1 MENID
6 DQVIGTLEQN
16 ETLRDLLRNDLIRNL
31 VSIAIALILGFIVL
45 KASKKIIERL
55 LHNKKT
61 GKVSKSKLRTISSL
75 IYSII
80 KVIVI
85 FIVITIVLDKVGIN
99 TSSIIA
105 TAGIGG
111 IAIAFGSQTI
121 IQDFIKGIFIVLD
134 DQIRVGDWIIAAGA
148 EGEVEELNLRN
159 THIRDFDGSLHI
171 IPNSQIS
178 NVQNYNRGN
187 NIAQVYYR
195 LSYEVTLDEA
205 KDIADT
211 VAKKIEADADTKK
224 DVIANFTFFEVNSFD
239 PHSYVVRI
247 TAETTEGMVWAV
259 QRKARELIK
268 EEMEKRNLRA
278 SLVEYD
284 KNEEV

>member
-1 MENID
+1 M
-6 DQVIGTLEQN
+6 LF
-16 ETLRDLLRNDLIRNL
+16 RSNDLIRNL

-61 GKVSKSKLRTISSL
+61 GKVSKSKLRTISIL